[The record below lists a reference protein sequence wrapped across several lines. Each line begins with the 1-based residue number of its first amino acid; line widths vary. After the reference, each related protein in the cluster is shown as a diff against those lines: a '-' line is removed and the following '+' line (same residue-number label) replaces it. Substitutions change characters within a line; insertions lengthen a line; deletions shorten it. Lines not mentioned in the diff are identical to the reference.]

1 MPVGVL
7 LTYLTGR
14 KAEGVNFTAIPEN
27 RGFMV
32 VYFNLQSICRNAAYH
47 LYGNPMAGET
57 IIGRV
62 TGAVKGFLESDQP
75 VIAFGREIL
84 WVVAVVGGIALL
96 LFVVCGTWP
105 AVVAVESESM
115 LPNMHVNDL
124 VFVVQ
129 KDRFGPLQTYETGG
143 NTGYMKFGDYGDVI
157 IYRPNGATN
166 IHPII
171 HRVKGYYDAAWFT
184 ANLHVPATHGGY
196 LTKGDNNLIADQ
208 QSSINGLGPIQPVED
223 DWIVGKALFSV
234 PLLGYPTLHYPE
246 FAAVVI
252 ILLVIHEV
260 YVSRAEGEEE
270 KGRKKEKKKGRR

>member
-1 MPVGVL
+1 MPLGVH

-14 KAEGVNFTAIPEN
+14 KVKRTKFARNLEKWGHPAL
-27 RGFMV
+27 
-32 VYFNLQSICRNAAYH
+32 YFNLQSICRNAAYH
-47 LYGNPMAGET
+47 LYGNPMAGDT
-57 IIGRV
+57 IIGRAK
-62 TGAVKGFLESDQP
+62 GAVKGFLASDQP
-75 VIAFGREIL
+75 IIAFGREIL

-143 NTGYMKFGDYGDVI
+143 KTGYMKFGDYGDVI
-157 IYRPNGATN
+157 IYKPNGATN

-171 HRVKGYYDAAWFT
+171 HRVKAYYDADWFA

-196 LTKGDNNLIADQ
+196 LTKGDNNLIPDQ

-252 ILLVIHEV
+252 LLLIIHEV
-260 YVSRAEGEEE
+260 YISRGEGEAE
-270 KGRKKEKKKGRR
+270 KGKKKEKKKGRR

>member
-1 MPVGVL
+1 M
-7 LTYLTGR
+7 
-14 KAEGVNFTAIPEN
+14 I
-27 RGFMV
+27 
-32 VYFNLQSICRNAAYH
+32 YFNLQSICRNPAYH

-62 TGAVKGFLESDQP
+62 KGALKGFRESDHP

-96 LFVVCGTWP
+96 LFLVCGTWP

-129 KDRFGPLQTYETGG
+129 QDRFGQLQTYETGG
-143 NTGYMKFGDYGDVI
+143 NSGYMKFGNYGDVI
-157 IYRPNGATN
+157 IYRPNGASN

-171 HRVKGYYDAAWFT
+171 HRAIAYHDAPWFA
-184 ANLHVPATHGGY
+184 ANYGIEFSHGGY
-196 LTKGDNNLIADQ
+196 LTKGDNNQAPDQ
-208 QSSINGLGPIQPVED
+208 QSSINGLGPIQPVNPE
-223 DWIVGKALFSV
+223 WIVGKALFSV

-252 ILLVIHEV
+252 ILLIIHEV
-260 YVSRAEGEEE
+260 YVSRSEEEE
-270 KGRKKEKKKGRR
+270 KKEKKEKKKGRR

>member
-1 MPVGVL
+1 
-7 LTYLTGR
+7 
-14 KAEGVNFTAIPEN
+14 
-27 RGFMV
+27 
-32 VYFNLQSICRNAAYH
+32 
-47 LYGNPMAGET
+47 MADET

-62 TGAVKGFLESDQP
+62 KRAVKGFRESENP
-75 VIAFGREIL
+75 VVAFGREIL

-96 LFVVCGTWP
+96 LFLVCGTWP

-143 NTGYMKFGDYGDVI
+143 NAGYMKFGNYGDVI
-157 IYRPNGATN
+157 IYKPNGAVN

-171 HRVKGYYDAAWFT
+171 HRAIAYHDASWYADHFSLT
-184 ANLHVPATHGGY
+184 FSHGGY
-196 LTKGDNNLIADQ
+196 ATLGDHNQVYDQ
-208 QSSINGLGPIQPVED
+208 QSSINGIGPIQPVKDE
-223 DWIVGKALFSV
+223 WIIGKALFSV

-252 ILLVIHEV
+252 ILLIIHEV
-260 YVSRAEGEEE
+260 YVSRSEGEET
-270 KGRKKEKKKGRR
+270 KEKKKGRR

>member
-1 MPVGVL
+1 
-7 LTYLTGR
+7 
-14 KAEGVNFTAIPEN
+14 
-27 RGFMV
+27 
-32 VYFNLQSICRNAAYH
+32 
-47 LYGNPMAGET
+47 MAGET
-57 IIGRV
+57 VIGRV
-62 TGAVKGFLESDQP
+62 KAALKGFRESENP

-84 WVVAVVGGIALL
+84 WVVVVVGGIALL
-96 LFVVCGTWP
+96 LFLVCGTWP

-129 KDRFGPLQTYETGG
+129 EDRFGPLQTYETGG
-143 NTGYMKFGDYGDVI
+143 NSGYMKFGNYGDVI

-171 HRVKGYYDAAWFT
+171 HRAIGYHDASWF
-184 ANLHVPATHGGY
+184 ATNYGLQFSHGGY
-196 LTKGDNNLIADQ
+196 LTKGDNNQIPDQ
-208 QSSINGLGPIQPVED
+208 QSSIQDIGQIQPVEP

-252 ILLVIHEV
+252 ILLIIHEV
-260 YVSRAEGEEE
+260 YVSRTGGEEE
-270 KGRKKEKKKGRR
+270 GEKKGGKKEKKKGRR